1 MRPWIRISLVPIM
14 TCRMF
19 GDKPQ
24 PGQIM
29 TRSQLDFR
37 IKFHSKL
44 SLKRIHLKV
53 VSAGGDYHDIG
64 LNVLRHISTG
74 DPLHNRAACTQPCN
88 VNTHSRAHCS
98 PGARLCEQWEHGC
111 VNNGA
116 RLCASARLCRGS
128 PVISHHF
135 YEQGSCDVYLYRI
148 NHFSWVFNKTIC
160 IYLLSTIIVTD
171 RIERLT
177 KQSMPCVVYTLTL
190 NVRGQSYLGL
200 TRSISW
206 LLMPWLLTSPG
217 HQQLWYWLC
226 RRSRFLSYL
235 RKDFNYLRRIN
246 MEKWHQM

>member
-1 MRPWIRISLVPIM
+1 M

-64 LNVLRHISTG
+64 LNVLRHIS
-74 DPLHNRAACTQPCN
+74 
-88 VNTHSRAHCS
+88 
-98 PGARLCEQWEHGC
+98 
-111 VNNGA
+111 
-116 RLCASARLCRGS
+116 
-128 PVISHHF
+128 HHF

-148 NHFSWVFNKTIC
+148 NHFSWVFKKTIC

-206 LLMPWLLTSPG
+206 LLMPWLLTSTG

-226 RRSRFLSYL
+226 RKSSFLSYL